1 MCIFEERRE
10 IYTMKPFEEI
20 YFTEVGFD
28 KFEVV
33 TIDVQKETYS
43 ITYSKEEDI
52 ELDAIVMDT
61 KTFNALLLG
70 LEQKFTRL

>member
-1 MCIFEERRE
+1 
-10 IYTMKPFEEI
+10 MKPFEEI

-43 ITYSKEEDI
+43 ITYLKEEDI

>member
-1 MCIFEERRE
+1 
-10 IYTMKPFEEI
+10 MKPFEEI

>member
-1 MCIFEERRE
+1 
-10 IYTMKPFEEI
+10 MKPFEEI

-52 ELDAIVMDT
+52 DQDAIVMDT

-70 LEQKFTRL
+70 LEQKFNRI

>member
-1 MCIFEERRE
+1 
-10 IYTMKPFEEI
+10 MKPFEEI

-52 ELDAIVMDT
+52 DQDAIVMDS

-70 LEQKFTRL
+70 LEQKFNRI

>member
-1 MCIFEERRE
+1 
-10 IYTMKPFEEI
+10 MKPFEEI

-52 ELDAIVMDT
+52 DLDAIVMDT

-70 LEQKFTRL
+70 LEQKFTRI

>member
-1 MCIFEERRE
+1 
-10 IYTMKPFEEI
+10 MKPFEEI

-52 ELDAIVMDT
+52 DLDAIVMDT

>member
-1 MCIFEERRE
+1 
-10 IYTMKPFEEI
+10 MKPFEEI

-43 ITYSKEEDI
+43 ITYSKEEDVDQ
-52 ELDAIVMDT
+52 DAIVMDS

-70 LEQKFTRL
+70 LEQKFNRI

>member
-1 MCIFEERRE
+1 
-10 IYTMKPFEEI
+10 MKPFEEI

-52 ELDAIVMDT
+52 ELDAVVMDT

-70 LEQKFTRL
+70 LEQKFIRL

>member
-1 MCIFEERRE
+1 MYIFEERRE

-20 YFTEVGFD
+20 YFIEVGFD

-52 ELDAIVMDT
+52 ELDAIVMDS

>member
-1 MCIFEERRE
+1 
-10 IYTMKPFEEI
+10 MKPFEEI

-52 ELDAIVMDT
+52 ELDAVVMDT

-70 LEQKFTRL
+70 LEQKFTRI

>member
-1 MCIFEERRE
+1 
-10 IYTMKPFEEI
+10 MKPFEEI

-43 ITYSKEEDI
+43 ISNSKEEYID
-52 ELDAIVMDT
+52 EDAIVMDP
-61 KTFNALLLG
+61 KTFKVLLLG
-70 LEQKFTRL
+70 LEQKFNRI

>member
-1 MCIFEERRE
+1 
-10 IYTMKPFEEI
+10 MKPFEEI

-28 KFEVV
+28 KFEVI

>member
-1 MCIFEERRE
+1 
-10 IYTMKPFEEI
+10 MKPFEEI

-61 KTFNALLLG
+61 KAFNALLLG

>member
-1 MCIFEERRE
+1 
-10 IYTMKPFEEI
+10 MKPFEEI

-43 ITYSKEEDI
+43 IAYSKEEDI
-52 ELDAIVMDT
+52 DQDAIVMDT

-70 LEQKFTRL
+70 LEQKFNRI

>member
-1 MCIFEERRE
+1 
-10 IYTMKPFEEI
+10 MKPFEEI

-52 ELDAIVMDT
+52 ELDAIVMDS